1 MYENCRYMTHAP
13 PAKLESWSDG
23 KSLFPLKRCVNKI
36 RQQPSFVYFL
46 LLFQEWA
53 LTKVEIR
60 KLPVVKGNFYDVMHN
75 TYRECNVFERT
86 RNTEENSRA
95 VCVFVSPLLIPSV
108 TNRRVDSFATYTYS
122 CRICPMGFFIVFR
135 LKIKKQK
142 LKKFQ
147 RRNVTA
153 IRVCCK

>member
-1 MYENCRYMTHAP
+1 MTHAP

-23 KSLFPLKRCVNKI
+23 KSLFSLKRCVNKI

-75 TYRECNVFERT
+75 TFTENAMFLSEHVIQEREFTSCVRVRESLAHSVCNQSSGGF
-86 RNTEENSRA
+86 
-95 VCVFVSPLLIPSV
+95 
-108 TNRRVDSFATYTYS
+108 
-122 CRICPMGFFIVFR
+122 ICNIHV
-135 LKIKKQK
+135 
-142 LKKFQ
+142 
-147 RRNVTA
+147 
-153 IRVCCK
+153 